1 MYFLALGSVYMESD
15 SIFEQAQKFLNLK
28 KMC

>member
-1 MYFLALGSVYMESD
+1 MNFFALGSVYMESD
-15 SIFEQAQKFLNLK
+15 SIFELTQKFLNLK